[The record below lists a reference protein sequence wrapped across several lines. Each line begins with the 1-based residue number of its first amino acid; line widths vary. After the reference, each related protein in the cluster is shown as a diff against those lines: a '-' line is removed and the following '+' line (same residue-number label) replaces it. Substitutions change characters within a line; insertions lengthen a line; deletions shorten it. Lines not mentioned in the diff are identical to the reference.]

1 MEKSFIT
8 NKQTREFIKRAY
20 DIACAHG
27 FHDVERT
34 NAHFLMLVVGEVGE
48 MVEADRKR
56 RHANISQ
63 FNDEC
68 KFGTDVYDR
77 STDTPFEKYV
87 KDTLEDE
94 LADVV
99 IRIYDLLGTR
109 GLEPTIMDSKAMYDE
124 WCDYWGTATVCE
136 QCFDLCKILCGLDN
150 ASDASL
156 VRDILGAALQWCY
169 SFARFHDIDLVWHV
183 TNKMEYNAKRTK
195 LHGKQY

>member
-1 MEKSFIT
+1 MEKVFIT
-8 NKQTREFIKRAY
+8 NKQTREFIRRAY
-20 DIACAHG
+20 DIACSHG
-27 FHDVERT
+27 FHDVERS
-34 NAHFLMLVVGEVGE
+34 NAHFLMLILSEVGE
-48 MVEADRKR
+48 MVEADRKNLR
-56 RHANISQ
+56 ANPV
-63 FNDEC
+63 
-68 KFGTDVYDR
+68 G
-77 STDTPFEKYV
+77 FEKCIGLTYNDRFKNYV
-87 KDTLEDE
+87 KDSLEDE

-109 GLEPTIMDSKAMYDE
+109 GLEPTVIYSKAMYDE

-169 SFARFHDIDLVWHV
+169 SFARFYDIDLVWHV